1 MKCPVCGKELDGKTI
16 FCPNCGQAIS
26 QPDTSSASFN
36 SYWNENNAASQKHI
50 TEQKEK
56 AAEVLCEIRK
66 KRTATLFRF
75 VILCIA
81 ICVIALF
88 AVVKNSNNKQAL
100 SAAHESMIGKTYS
113 DTSASTFWVGDLC
126 DRKIVTITDEE
137 TLEYTKGSYRS
148 HMSESN
154 KLSWSENEIYEK
166 AAYAYDL
173 SILFLGE
180 VSILINGETYEVN
193 LDDDGSVRSINFY
206 K

>member
-1 MKCPVCGKELDGKTI
+1 MKCPVCGKELDEKTI

-56 AAEVLCEIRK
+56 AAEVLSEIRK
-66 KRTATLFRF
+66 KRTATFFRF

-113 DTSASTFWVGDLC
+113 DTSASSFWVGDSC

-137 TLEYTKGSYRS
+137 TLEYTKGNYRS

-154 KLSWSENEIYEK
+154 KLSWSENEIYET
-166 AAYAYDL
+166 ATYAYDL
-173 SILFLGE
+173 SISFWGK